1 MSASVELTEVEE
13 SLILSARK
21 KTVFRQ
27 ADSVDGDAAFSSHKT
42 FMKKLP

>member
-1 MSASVELTEVEE
+1 MSAPVELTEVKN
-13 SLILSARK
+13 LIFSARK